1 MVFSDKNLKNQMFL
15 LPSFKPRNLGCFM
28 SRFSEKKEK
37 KLFNNNSPNSDL
49 PAMIRQ
55 EKIKIDR

>member
-28 SRFSEKKEK
+28 SRFSEKK
-37 KLFNNNSPNSDL
+37 LFINNSPNSDL

>member
-37 KLFNNNSPNSDL
+37 KLFNNNSPNSV